1 MIQLSEIWIYPV
13 KSLAG
18 IRLLESKVTQRGLEF
33 DRRWML
39 VDENG
44 VFISQREYPELALF
58 HPKIEEAFM
67 RISHADVSKG
77 SVRFSLS
84 QKNHNLPFD
93 VMVWEDKLT
102 AVEVDAEISTWFSG
116 ILGINIRLVFMPEDS
131 CRQVDPDYAV
141 SPEDITSFSDG
152 FPYLIIGQ
160 SSLDDLNSRLANP
173 ISMKRFRPNLVFTG
187 GIAYE
192 EESWKEFTIGELLF
206 YGVKNC
212 GRCVITTIDPEK
224 GKFSGKDPLLTLAKY
239 KMRGNKVIFGQNAIA
254 IQEGSLQVGDAI
266 TILKKISI

>member
-1 MIQLSEIWIYPV
+1 MLQLSEIWIYPV

-39 VDENG
+39 VDEKG

-58 HPKIEEAFM
+58 HPEIEEAFM

-77 SVRFSLS
+77 SVRFSLT
-84 QKNHNLPFD
+84 QKNNSLPFD

-102 AVEVDAEISTWFSG
+102 AVEVDAEISAWFSG
-116 ILGINIRLVFMPEDS
+116 IIGVSVRLVFMPEDS
-131 CRQVDPDYAV
+131 YRQVDPDYAV
-141 SPEDITSFSDG
+141 SPGDITSFSDG

>member
-1 MIQLSEIWIYPV
+1 MLQLSEIWIYPV

-18 IRLLESKVTQRGLEF
+18 IRLQESKVTQRGLEF

-58 HPKIEEAFM
+58 HPKIEESFM

-93 VMVWEDKLT
+93 VKVWEDKVI
-102 AVEVDAEISTWFSG
+102 AVEVDAEISAWFSG
-116 ILGINIRLVFMPEDS
+116 ILGVSVRLVFMPEDS
-131 CRQVDPDYAV
+131 CRQVDSDYAV
-141 SPEDITSFSDG
+141 SPDDITSFSDG

-160 SSLDDLNSRLANP
+160 SSLDDLNSRLVVP
-173 ISMKRFRPNLVFTG
+173 VSMKRFRPNLVFTG

-192 EESWKEFTIGELLF
+192 EESWKEFTIGRLLF

-212 GRCVITTIDPEK
+212 GRCIITTIDPEK

-239 KMRGNKVIFGQNAIA
+239 KMRGNKVIFGQNGISQ
-254 IQEGSLQVGDAI
+254 QEGYVKIGTLVNVQ
-266 TILKKISI
+266 KKNPI